1 MAGGAAI
8 TGALPDVMPTQ
19 WRVEWT
25 ALAGCGWRYP
35 SLGAMSDRRPRAHVQ
50 VNYIYIPQSWEPMR
64 PRYLVRV
71 RGQWGSSLGRS
82 AKVMGESYDLS
93 ETKTGSTAQCV
104 A

>member
-8 TGALPDVMPTQ
+8 TGALLDVMPTQ

-50 VNYIYIPQSWEPMR
+50 VNYIYTLILGAQAAQ
-64 PRYLVRV
+64 VV
-71 RGQWGSSLGRS
+71 GSG
-82 AKVMGESYDLS
+82 AWAMGELIGAVC
-93 ETKTGSTAQCV
+93 EGNGREL
-104 A
+104 

>member
-8 TGALPDVMPTQ
+8 TGALLDVMPTQ

-50 VNYIYIPQSWEPMR
+50 VNCIYIP
-64 PRYLVRV
+64 
-71 RGQWGSSLGRS
+71 
-82 AKVMGESYDLS
+82 
-93 ETKTGSTAQCV
+93 
-104 A
+104 